1 MDELLQKIDCIFS
14 DHKLLGNHDFTED
27 EYSLMLENVGVMC
40 HHLVYYG
47 DEFKEQNYKLIFAT
61 LVELS
66 KRWKD
71 SNNDDNGE
79 DNNRFWDYISKFLI
93 DEYNINQRL
102 YHSFTD
108 VIYKLGVKHTVP
120 IVLKGK
126 RYYSTLMMHALAPKD
141 SLFSFFDL
149 CYNIFKKDLDFGF
162 TSDDEWL
169 CEIVAAQMKTVL
181 GGGYREDKKVSI
193 GSSAY
198 SIKIGLR
205 SFSLHEDLSG
215 DFEEFIQDTFI
226 QINRLFNR
234 EPFDINTRLK
244 SYIVEWWKN
253 KTDSEKVQV
262 YSPRKKR
269 ISTVS
274 KESIVVKYIREDDQV
289 FLYIPSIRLEHIN
302 SQVWLNIYVEGNLGR
317 SEEIRTKHGEL
328 VVASKQT
335 ELELNEV
342 LSCSNTINLRVEIKE
357 NQTVIFDSEQ
367 IKSTSLNRDFIL
379 FEGENEVL
387 GHINKPTNY
396 FVYSKDIDALKS
408 VPHDL
413 TTHGT
418 NLYNIYPRAGESIIG
433 LSRQVYF
440 VDKIEA
446 GSLGKKASLIG
457 RLMDAEWFWD
467 EFSCIVYT
475 KGVKLLIPE
484 SANLKALELRIDNKP
499 YNLHELAYEEIDCN
513 CYQFGLKKLG
523 LVPEHYPTEVS
534 LYSYEK
540 EKIILS
546 ETIIVFPDL
555 EIHFNH
561 PFYYGTIERKLKVTI
576 GSEVQELTWR
586 NQDYEVR
593 CPLNDGVLLIRVP
606 YLRWRINNNEWH
618 NEPIMRKL
626 WYKDFLLNGDV
637 LEIDYPEEEHDFI
650 IVGKDNG
657 DFFKIER
664 NQNGK
669 YDIGR
674 SIFANESKTDIQVYL
689 FNGENNLFKFF
700 SLATKEHFVTNP
712 LSYKEDKVFW
722 NVEDTFIGDK
732 SNEFFLIIKSA
743 ENNFRSKV
751 AFKNSIIDDLKED
764 VCKVQVKIKDQN
776 IFSAKDSYQLIFE
789 DELHIGSPE
798 RLRFKNKRIML
809 LSASCFG
816 SAKLAWI
823 SFRPKYF
830 IDKLKFVQED
840 ENIYYSGHLRV
851 IDQEGKVKD
860 LNFMRNE
867 KGEYEKTD
875 PVRIELRDNSTLW
888 MVAGWEGGADFIGN
902 FFCDKVLKGICNI
915 QRQDE
920 RFGEINLYKF
930 KENDV

>member
-1 MDELLQKIDCIFS
+1 MDELLQKIDSIFS
-14 DHKLLGNHDFTED
+14 EHKLLGNYDFTED

-40 HHLVYYG
+40 HHLFYYG
-47 DEFKEQNYKLIFAT
+47 DKFKEQNYKLIFAT
-61 LVELS
+61 LVELA

-71 SNNDDNGE
+71 SNNDDDAE
-79 DNNRFWDYISKFLI
+79 DNNSFWDYISRFLI
-93 DEYNINQRL
+93 GEYSISQKL

-108 VIYKLGVKHTVP
+108 VIYTLGIKHMVPTVFTGQ
-120 IVLKGK
+120 K
-126 RYYSTLMMHALAPKD
+126 YYSTLMMHAFAPKD

-169 CEIVAAQMKTVL
+169 CKIVAAQMRTVL

-205 SFSLHEDLSG
+205 SFSLHKELSI
-215 DFEEFIQDTFI
+215 DFVKFIQNTFI
-226 QINRLFNR
+226 QINRLFNK
-234 EPFDINTRLK
+234 EPLDGNTRLER
-244 SYIVEWWKN
+244 YIVEWWKN
-253 KTDSEKVQV
+253 KTESEKVLG
-262 YSPRKKR
+262 YTPRKKR

-274 KESIVVKYIREDDQV
+274 KESIVAKYIREDDQV

-302 SQVWLNIYVEGNLGR
+302 SQVWLDIYVEGNLER

-342 LSCSNTINLRVEIKE
+342 LSCSKTINIRVEIKE
-357 NQTVIFDSEQ
+357 NQTVIFDSER

-408 VPHDL
+408 VPSDL
-413 TTHGT
+413 STYGP
-418 NLYNIYPRAGESIIG
+418 NLYNIYPRAGETMIG
-433 LSRQVYF
+433 LSRQVFF
-440 VDKIEA
+440 VDKIDA
-446 GSLGKKASLIG
+446 GSLGNKACLIG
-457 RLMDAEWFWD
+457 RLMDAEWFWE

-484 SANLKALELRIDNKP
+484 SANLKALELRIDNNA
-499 YNLHELAYEEIDCN
+499 YSLQELEYEIIECN
-513 CYQFGLKKLG
+513 SYQFGLKVLG
-523 LVPEHYPTEVS
+523 LVPECYPTLIS

-540 EKIILS
+540 ERVILT

-561 PFYYGTIERKLKVTI
+561 PFYYGTIDRKLKVTF

-586 NQDYEVR
+586 NKDSEIR
-593 CPLNDGVLLIRVP
+593 CPLNEGVLLIRVP
-606 YLRWRINNNEWH
+606 YLRWRINSNEWH
-618 NEPIMRKL
+618 NQPIMRKL
-626 WYKDFLLNGDV
+626 WYKDFLSYGDV
-637 LEIDYPEEEHDFI
+637 LEIDYPEEKQDQMLVGIRNGNNFI
-650 IVGKDNG
+650 ID
-657 DFFKIER
+657 R
-664 NQNGK
+664 NQSGKFEIGRAIYANEGTTDFWFFFINGK
-669 YDIGR
+669 
-674 SIFANESKTDIQVYL
+674 ESY
-689 FNGENNLFKFF
+689 FFF
-700 SLATKEHFVTNP
+700 SVATKEYFVSNP
-712 LSYKEDKVFW
+712 LTYKEDKVFW

-743 ENNFRSKV
+743 ENNFRSKF
-751 AFKNSIIDDLKED
+751 AFKNSVIDGLKED
-764 VCKVQVKIKDQN
+764 ICKVQVKIKDQN

-789 DELHIGSPE
+789 GELSIGSPE
-798 RLRFKNKRIML
+798 RLRFKNKKIML

-816 SAKLAWI
+816 SAKLVWTP
-823 SFRPKYF
+823 FRPKYF
-830 IDKLKFVQED
+830 IDKLEFVQED
-840 ENIYYSGHLRV
+840 ENTYYSGHLCI

-867 KGEYEKTD
+867 KGEYEKTN

-902 FFCDKVLKGICNI
+902 FFCDKVRKGICNI

-920 RFGEINLYKF
+920 HFGEINLYKF
-930 KENDV
+930 KEDDV